1 MTRPRPD
8 RVALMIADYQLR
20 SIALLLRH
28 HQYEEAQRLALAASD
43 AAQLA
48 LGWIERPTHFDVPDR
63 REN

>member
-1 MTRPRPD
+1 
-8 RVALMIADYQLR
+8 MIADYQLR

-63 REN
+63 RED